1 MGGCLYLA
9 EGKFTR
15 FLTNKVYKGMIYL
28 SDKKIG
34 SVSIYEQQKKK
45 DKSSLFDWIK
55 ELF

>member
-34 SVSIYEQQKKK
+34 SVAIYEQQKKK
-45 DKSSLFDWIK
+45 DKSSLFDWIE